1 MLSQFG
7 GELLGNA
14 WGRAADSLG
23 VAVGAL
29 RTSGDY
35 RNESTLFDLDGDGVL
50 DPQASGWEKQM
61 EFYYRYK
68 VNSQFELTPDFQLIR
83 RPAGDGS
90 GSTVKVAGLRAK
102 IGF

>member
-1 MLSQFG
+1 
-7 GELLGNA
+7 
-14 WGRAADSLG
+14 
-23 VAVGAL
+23 
-29 RTSGDY
+29 
-35 RNESTLFDLDGDGVL
+35 
-50 DPQASGWEKQM
+50 M